1 MCFNKN
7 IGNFSEIRHKV
18 AEEPIIC
25 WKIMNMRVTDDDE
38 YEVNSVYYPRDE
50 WYKVGDVIETKGN
63 MRDSTHLLDM
73 MSSLSYQAVHS
84 YIKRDNTLLPS
95 LSLITKDNLF
105 VFVKC
110 EIPKGET
117 YWVNTFN
124 GEFASYSVQIKEISF
139 ECCRISAED
148 VDRKKS
154 YSLISILPFEGWSR
168 TMNGTHVYSWYTIE
182 KLDLRDIFNL
192 PKWVYLQI

>member
-1 MCFNKN
+1 MCFYKN
-7 IGNFSEIRHKV
+7 RNSISEIHHKV
-18 AEEPIIC
+18 AEEPIVC
-25 WKIMNMRVTDDDE
+25 WKIMNMRVTDDGE
-38 YEVNSVYYPRDE
+38 YEVNSAYYPRDE
-50 WYKVGDVIETKGN
+50 WYKVGDVIEVNENIREHTQ
-63 MRDSTHLLDM
+63 MYDFW
-73 MSSLSYQAVHS
+73 SSLSWQAVHS
-84 YIKRDNTLLPS
+84 YINREKALLPS
-95 LSLITKDNLF
+95 LSLITKDNLI

-117 YWVNTFN
+117 YWVNTLN
-124 GEFASYSVQIKEISF
+124 GEYASYSVQIKEISF

-148 VDRKKS
+148 VDRKKG

-192 PKWVYLQI
+192 PKWVYLQT